1 MCCSVNFEKEKQ
13 QQQNGKFIVIINL
26 KILIYLEL
34 WYMLRAFTWR
44 GRLIK
49 QLNSRSS
56 YLLFSHISYTSWPSS
71 VTRVHL
77 HAISA
82 VDELVAPEKAI
93 KWTLRIS
100 LGHNIVVTVKPPDSV
115 NWGKRKRI
123 FSCSCNVRDT
133 QMTEHVNVREHCV
146 VSEKTDCFSAGCVDT
161 FYKTLMRCTIRAQ
174 PSS

>member
-1 MCCSVNFEKEKQ
+1 M
-13 QQQNGKFIVIINL
+13 
-26 KILIYLEL
+26 
-34 WYMLRAFTWR
+34 A
-44 GRLIK
+44 
-49 QLNSRSS
+49 NSLLLSTYKSWSTLSS
-56 YLLFSHISYTSWPSS
+56 GICYVHSHDVVDWSNNWTQGLLTCFFPHISYTSWPSS

-77 HAISA
+77 HEISA